1 MFTTREGLSLRVIV
15 IEMAV
20 ASFPTLEFDIKGDL
34 NFVSGNPGVRLAW
47 FGLSGNLSQAS
58 KSGTQG
64 ERKQY
69 IKVSG
74 LAREA

>member
-47 FGLSGNLSQAS
+47 FGLSGIPGRPS
-58 KSGTQG
+58 KAQDAMRVDT
-64 ERKQY
+64 
-69 IKVSG
+69 
-74 LAREA
+74 